1 MDCPNLG
8 PCTSETVLEGEFC
21 PTCLDCGNRGN
32 GESWME
38 TPCQRCTCLVGKNY
52 LNLNILYFF
61 YREAISLLNLY
72 AINVKKLSLLSLS
85 SDS

>member
-1 MDCPNLG
+1 
-8 PCTSETVLEGEFC
+8 
-21 PTCLDCGNRGN
+21 
-32 GESWME
+32 ME